1 MGCLGGG
8 VFEGFLWVFSGCF
21 VGAPWEF
28 CGSFVGVLVGVLWA
42 FYGLF
47 VGVLRAFRR
56 VFWGVFVRALWGIFK
71 DYGPRS
77 WDRVGSA
84 GFGRVRHRVAILSRT
99 RKPVIFNGWR

>member
-1 MGCLGGG
+1 M
-8 VFEGFLWVFSGCF
+8 FSGCF

-28 CGSFVGVLVGVLWA
+28 CRRFVGVLVGFLWA

-47 VGVLRAFRR
+47 VGVLWAFRR

-84 GFGRVRHRVAILSRT
+84 GFGRVRHRVAIWRNILIDPPNFG
-99 RKPVIFNGWR
+99 RKLRKHT